1 MADNYDPDCKMCGG
15 EGIPYYALNPTMM
28 DPCRCD
34 TEAVLE
40 KIAARWSQ
48 IGPMG
53 EVRTDQDYTDEGC
66 RILARHAFAEVNY
79 LIALLAFTALPKE
92 NS

>member
-53 EVRTDQDYTDEGC
+53 EVRTD
-66 RILARHAFAEVNY
+66 VNY
-79 LIALLAFTALPKE
+79 LIALLAFTTMNATKE
-92 NS
+92 ADPAGAIEVHHVLEDLE

>member
-1 MADNYDPDCKMCGG
+1 MADNPDCTMCGG
-15 EGIPYYALNPTMM
+15 EGIPYYVLNPRMGL
-28 DPCRCD
+28 DGKCFCD
-34 TEAVLE
+34 TGAVLE
-40 KIAARWSQ
+40 RIAARWSQ